1 MPHHPGEVGG
11 QQGHAEV
18 VMDPYSATPE
28 AGAETEDRGCNQKEE
43 DGDGQTSHRDLI
55 DCHPEKERQKFLQQ
69 KCLTGN

>member
-18 VMDPYSATPE
+18 VMDPDSAAPE

-43 DGDGQTSHRDLI
+43 DGDGQTSHRYLI
-55 DCHPEKERQKFLQQ
+55 DSHPEQVRQKFLQP